1 MDTCD
6 VILKEIPLEL
16 FGCATTKTLKR
27 GFLVF
32 TMDIQP
38 EVALRIL
45 VRSSYYYSRTTE
57 PPLPCVFVVA
67 SRILPDAFVEDHLE
81 QSVLAEEAWRS
92 SQGYMP
98 VIALRKLSH
107 WCERSQDVREALY
120 RALHLMARDTT
131 KRAWLWRMM
140 CAQKVEWE
148 HLLRVRQ
155 TLTSLMVKYAY
166 D

>member
-1 MDTCD
+1 MDRCD
-6 VILKEIPLEL
+6 VILNAIPLEL
-16 FGCATTKTLKR
+16 FGCATTKALKR
-27 GFLVF
+27 NFLVF
-32 TMDIQP
+32 VMDIQP

-45 VRSSYYYSRTTE
+45 VRSAYYYSETTE
-57 PPLPCVFVVA
+57 PPLPCVFVMA

-81 QSVLAEEAWRS
+81 QSALAEKAWYN

-98 VIALRKLSH
+98 TIVLRKLCH
-107 WCERSQDVREALY
+107 WCERSQDVRETLY
-120 RALHLMARDTT
+120 KGLHLMARDTT

-140 CAQKVEWE
+140 CARKVEWK

-155 TLTSLMVKYAY
+155 TLTSLRVQYAY

>member
-1 MDTCD
+1 MDRCD
-6 VILKEIPLEL
+6 VILKDIPLEL

-27 GFLVF
+27 NFLVF
-32 TMDIQP
+32 VMDIQP

-45 VRSSYYYSRTTE
+45 VRSSYYYSVTTE
-57 PPLPCVFVVA
+57 PPLPCVFVMA
-67 SRILPDAFVEDHLE
+67 SRILPDVFVEDHLE
-81 QSVLAEEAWRS
+81 RGVLAEKAWYN
-92 SQGYMP
+92 SQGYLP
-98 VIALRKLSH
+98 VIVLRKLCH

-120 RALHLMARDTT
+120 RALHLMAKDTT

-148 HLLRVRQ
+148 QLLRVRQ
-155 TLTSLMVKYAY
+155 AITSLRVQYAY